1 MDDSRLRAVQVADVD
16 RLRSPAMAIAAVV
29 QLCST
34 ANIPA
39 NLKLC
44 RSAIDRAARA
54 GARLVCLPEV
64 CQAVRTVR
72 TDVHEASDYIC
83 PPGQGQGLLS
93 SPEHP
98 QFLEGVREQAR
109 SSQVHVSVGVH
120 VKVRRHCSSTMAD
133 AQSDDER
140 AFNTQYL
147 IDPDGAL
154 SEPYNKMCAASML
167 CAAHP

>member
-1 MDDSRLRAVQVADVD
+1 
-16 RLRSPAMAIAAVV
+16 MAIAAVV

-44 RSAIDRAARA
+44 RSAIDRAAKA

-64 CQAVRTVR
+64 RQTVR
-72 TDVHEASDYIC
+72 AVCTDAYEASDYIC
-83 PPGQGQGLLS
+83 PPGLGSKLLA

-120 VKVRRHCSSTMAD
+120 VKVRR
-133 AQSDDER
+133 Q
-140 AFNTQYL
+140 F
-147 IDPDGAL
+147 
-154 SEPYNKMCAASML
+154 
-167 CAAHP
+167 